1 MTKTAWRAAAAAF
14 TLAVIIAG
22 ALVAWNVWGVPF
34 ATQTETQHQNYDRA
48 ITRLVFSDFHAS
60 DIIVQAG
67 EPGQVQVRRDF
78 RWNGTKPGFT
88 ESWEGETLTV
98 SHSCTGVAMNQ
109 CSIRYTVKVPPS
121 VTFEAEST
129 SGDIRVSNLTGALRV
144 TTTSGDVTVRG
155 TRAQLTVSTTSG
167 DVSTDDL
174 GGGPVEVSTTSGD
187 VDLEFSAAP
196 QVISVA
202 ATSGDIKVKLPNDH
216 VPYRVDVQTT
226 SGDRRVSV
234 DQSQEA
240 GRAISVH
247 ATSGD
252 VTIGYR

>member
-14 TLAVIIAG
+14 TLAVIVAG
-22 ALVAWNVWGVPF
+22 VLVAWNVWGVPF
-34 ATQTETQHQNYDRA
+34 AMQTETQHQSYDHE
-48 ITRLVFSDFHAS
+48 ITTLVFRDFRSS
-60 DIIVQAG
+60 DIVVQAG
-67 EPGQVQVRRDF
+67 EPGRVQVQRDL
-78 RWNGTKPGFT
+78 RWNGAKPGFA

-98 SHSCTGVAMNQ
+98 SHGCTGFAMNQ

-121 VTFEAEST
+121 VAVEAEAS
-129 SGDIRVSNLTGALRV
+129 SGDVRVSNVTGALRVSTTSGDVTISGATGQVTIATTSGDVRTDDLGSGQVGV
-144 TTTSGDVTVRG
+144 TTTSGDVDLVFSV
-155 TRAQLTVSTTSG
+155 APQAISVEVTSG
-167 DVSTDDL
+167 DT
-174 GGGPVEVSTTSGD
+174 
-187 VDLEFSAAP
+187 
-196 QVISVA
+196 
-202 ATSGDIKVKLPNDH
+202 KVRVPKDR

-226 SGDRRVSV
+226 SGDRNLSV